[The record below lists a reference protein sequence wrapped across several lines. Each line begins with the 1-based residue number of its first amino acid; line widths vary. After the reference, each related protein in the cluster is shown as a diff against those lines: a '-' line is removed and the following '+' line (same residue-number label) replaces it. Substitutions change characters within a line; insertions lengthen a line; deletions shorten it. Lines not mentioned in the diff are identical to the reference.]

1 MSTVITVVTATTM
14 QLKMNSGNEK
24 LVQALY
30 EQIESDPNYP
40 TIPSTQKN
48 QIVNPAN
55 TNLNSKEWHSSKLVK
70 LLDCLLLLKTCVSD
84 NYQVPY
90 GTVLSYLKSN
100 ENQFRNVTYFKS
112 VISF

>member
-14 QLKMNSGNEK
+14 QLKMNSSNEK

-40 TIPSTQKN
+40 IIPPSHTN
-48 QIVNPAN
+48 RIVNPAN
-55 TNLNSKEWHSSKLVK
+55 ANLNSKEWHSSKLVK

-84 NYQVPY
+84 NYQVSY
-90 GTVLSYLKSN
+90 GTVLSYLKPSK
-100 ENQFRNVTYFKS
+100 NQSRNITHFKS